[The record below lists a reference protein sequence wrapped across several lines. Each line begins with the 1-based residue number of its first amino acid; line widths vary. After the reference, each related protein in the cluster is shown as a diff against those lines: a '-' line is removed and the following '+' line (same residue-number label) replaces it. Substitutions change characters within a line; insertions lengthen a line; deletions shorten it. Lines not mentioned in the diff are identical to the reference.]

1 MKADVVIINY
11 RTHRETSEAVKS
23 VMKYC
28 DFGQIVVVDNSDN
41 WDHWRRLVVELLPGV
56 GKVIDC
62 YYSSDDVNLQIIRA
76 ERNLGFGGGCN
87 YAIRKGELK
96 SDLIWF
102 LNSDCVLTE
111 DALSPL
117 VNRMK
122 NGKYSALSSF
132 TYKHGS
138 HRLNKFGVLQVWNIK
153 CFLGWFRNISTGF
166 NPIYVNDLGIIDS
179 FSCYGASFVVTREQF
194 DFIGG
199 FDENYF
205 MYLEETDLVYRLK
218 KHFGTKSGFVES
230 SKVVH
235 KEGGSFNDSYD
246 KNRKILRNYLYFVR
260 KNYSGIQQ
268 VCGLLFYVCKLI
280 LTQLRKVKSS

>member
-122 NGKYSALSSF
+122 NGKY
-132 TYKHGS
+132 
-138 HRLNKFGVLQVWNIK
+138 
-153 CFLGWFRNISTGF
+153 
-166 NPIYVNDLGIIDS
+166 
-179 FSCYGASFVVTREQF
+179 
-194 DFIGG
+194 
-199 FDENYF
+199 
-205 MYLEETDLVYRLK
+205 
-218 KHFGTKSGFVES
+218 
-230 SKVVH
+230 
-235 KEGGSFNDSYD
+235 
-246 KNRKILRNYLYFVR
+246 
-260 KNYSGIQQ
+260 
-268 VCGLLFYVCKLI
+268 
-280 LTQLRKVKSS
+280 